1 MDGQGKQRLVG
12 VILLLLLAAIL
23 APFVF
28 RGPEEVR
35 VSLEMDV
42 PASPPVAEVTPE
54 PVITTEQVEETEA
67 RIERERQAVRESA
80 EMHAARED
88 SGEDLDE
95 PPLGGWAV
103 QVASFSQRDNAVA
116 LERELREAGYNA
128 YWREARP
135 DGEALYR
142 VYAGPELDRDEAQA
156 LRRRLARDEA
166 FGLEGLVVPYEP

>member
-35 VSLEMDV
+35 VSLEMDI
-42 PASPPVAEVTPE
+42 PESPPVAEVRPE
-54 PVITTEQVEETEA
+54 PVITTEQVEDTGA
-67 RIERERQAVRESA
+67 RIEQERQAVREST
-80 EMHAARED
+80 EMHAARVEA
-88 SGEDLDE
+88 GEQLDE

-103 QVASFSQRDNAVA
+103 QVASFSQHDNAVA

-128 YWREARP
+128 YWREASA
-135 DGEALYR
+135 DGQTLYR
-142 VYAGPELDRDEAQA
+142 VYAGPELDRDEAGA
-156 LRRRLARDEA
+156 LKRRLALDEA
-166 FGLEGLVVPYEP
+166 FELEGLVVPYEP